1 MPHFFR
7 SVGYMHTGER
17 ASNSDRERDA
27 VLSVDTVKALWT
39 RTYNSAGKPDWTH
52 ILPYYHPEIVFRDS
66 IQTIEGIEEFTRMCH
81 RLTRRCSRLV
91 MDIHSIAQEDNVI
104 IMEWTMTMVFRRL
117 PNTAMHG
124 CSRLTLHEDGRIV
137 EQRDYYDLWGDI
149 FDRVPVLRVM
159 YRQFMKRFF
168 G

>member
-1 MPHFFR
+1 VRFILVVEHM
-7 SVGYMHTGER
+7 SAGNGLQ
-17 ASNSDRERDA
+17 SRETESKY

-39 RTYNSAGKPDWTH
+39 KTYNSEGKPDWTH

-66 IQTIEGIEEFTRMCH
+66 IQRIEGIDEFTSMCH
-81 RLTRRCSRLV
+81 RLTRRCSKLV

-117 PNTAMHG
+117 PYTAMHG
-124 CSRLTLHEDGRIV
+124 CTKLTLHEDGRIV

-149 FDRVPVLRVM
+149 FDRVQAVRVI
-159 YRQFMKRFF
+159 YRKFMKRFF